1 MFKRA
6 SRVKSYAPEKKTDTD
21 PSIPPPP
28 LDTPPPPPLST
39 QPQPVEPP
47 KIFRPSYCAVR
58 IQEIRLILQNS
69 TRKVSKGDLI
79 YYEWS
84 IDNNKDVSGFVKV
97 RDAKLVKFPKTAK
110 FNFQT
115 LVYSDDKGSPPIKD
129 KFLHIHFKKSES
141 DPNSMS
147 DPIIGTLKLDYTALI
162 SDIKEVTFKK
172 TRNEKYLIAPP
183 SDTDETYT
191 AKISTRTK
199 LGPYGQTHMEIEP
212 NEFSE
217 LESESGGENAQ
228 VSDEDPEDNEV
239 ALDFETLKSKFQELA
254 AKKEHEKREFEKA
267 VKIWVEEKQKLETQ
281 LREVLAGKG
290 DSLNLFLMKKI
301 EDLENQLSAQKSG
314 GSDHIFMAKKKRL

>member
-6 SRVKSYAPEKKTDTD
+6 SRVKSYAPEKKSDTD

-28 LDTPPPPPLST
+28 LDTPPPPPPSP
-39 QPQPVEPP
+39 QPQPVTPLPP
-47 KIFRPSYCAVR
+47 KIFRPSYCTVR

-69 TRKVSKGDLI
+69 TRKVSKGDLL
-79 YYEWS
+79 YYEWN
-84 IDNNKDVSGFVKV
+84 IENIKDVSGFVKV

-110 FNFQT
+110 FSFQT
-115 LVYSDDKGSPPIKD
+115 LVYSEDKTSPPIKD
-129 KFLHIHFKKSES
+129 KFLIIQFRKSES
-141 DPNSMS
+141 DPNSIS
-147 DPIIGTLKLDYTALI
+147 DPLIGTLKLDYTSLI
-162 SDIKEVTFKK
+162 SDVKEITFKK

-191 AKISTRTK
+191 AKISTRSK
-199 LGPYGQTHMEIEP
+199 LGPFGQTHMEIDS

-217 LESESGGENAQ
+217 ASEPESGGENAQ
-228 VSDEDPEDNEV
+228 ASEDENLNDEDVSLE
-239 ALDFETLKSKFQELA
+239 FENLKNKFQELA

-267 VKIWVEEKQKLETQ
+267 VKIWIDEKQKLETQ

-301 EDLENQLSAQKSG
+301 EDLESAQKAE
-314 GSDHIFMAKKKRL
+314 HMFMAKKKRL